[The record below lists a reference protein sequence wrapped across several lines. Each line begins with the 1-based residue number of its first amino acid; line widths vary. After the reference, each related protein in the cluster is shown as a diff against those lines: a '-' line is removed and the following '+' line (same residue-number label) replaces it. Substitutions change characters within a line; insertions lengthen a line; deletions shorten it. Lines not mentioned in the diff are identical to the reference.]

1 MTRNTHRIMIY
12 PYIIGSAAMIVLFLC
27 ALTAVYMIP
36 NEKIEWHHEY
46 SQYTLSEIEENW
58 ESFGNLFGL
67 HSQPGMMDNSS
78 DQVML
83 REAYIQDE
91 SMSALEAALY
101 MNGYTRYW
109 HGYQVFLRPLL
120 MFYQIHQ
127 IRYLSMSVFFI
138 LLCWMLSALWRRLG
152 KLEAMAF
159 LLTMISAHIVV
170 IPMSMQYMA
179 VFMVTMLASLVLLYR
194 YPFAHRENLPLFFMM
209 VGMLINFLDLLTAPI
224 ATLGIP
230 LLLCLCLEGR
240 CGMGIKRSAA
250 TVLSSSAAWTAGYG
264 LCWAAKWGIAS
275 LVLGQNQSETVW
287 SKIRYWAIEGDK
299 TAGRIETAVLNFKD
313 YFLIQGI
320 RTMVF
325 PVLFLIVLCACA
337 LVCSRKEKCAAVS
350 LAAMLAVS
358 LYPYIW
364 YIVLS
369 EHSWQHHWFTYRA
382 QIVTQFGLYLAVITL
397 IDRVK
402 MRSLTQRQSKRTL
415 KKSYI

>member
-1 MTRNTHRIMIY
+1 MICF
-12 PYIIGSAAMIVLFLC
+12 AAMIALFLG
-27 ALTAVYMIP
+27 ALTVAYMIP
-36 NEKIEWHHEY
+36 NEKIEWHREY
-46 SQYTLSEIEENW
+46 SLYTLSEIEENW

-78 DQVML
+78 DRVMFSK
-83 REAYIQDE
+83 AYIQDE

-127 IRYLSMSVFFI
+127 IRYLSMSVFFV
-138 LLCWMLSALWRRLG
+138 LLFWTLSALWRRLG
-152 KLEAMAF
+152 KLEAVAF
-159 LLTMISAHIVV
+159 LLSMISAHIVV
-170 IPMSMQYMA
+170 IPMSLQYMA
-179 VFMVTMLASLVLLYR
+179 VFMVTMLAALVLLYR
-194 YPFAHRENLPLFFMM
+194 YPFAHRETLPLFFMM

-224 ATLGIP
+224 VTLGVP
-230 LLLCLCLEGR
+230 LLLCLCLDSRG
-240 CGMGIKRSAA
+240 GMSIKRATA
-250 TVLSSSAAWTAGYG
+250 TVLSSSVAWTAGYG

-275 LVLGQNQSETVW
+275 LVLGQGQWETVW
-287 SKIRYWAIEGDK
+287 SKVRYWAIEGEK
-299 TAGRIETAVLNFKD
+299 TAGRIETAALNFND
-313 YFLIQGI
+313 YFLVQGI

-325 PVLFLIVLCACA
+325 PLLFLLVLCVFAF
-337 LVCSRKEKCAAVS
+337 VCGRKEKGAAVS

-364 YIVLS
+364 YILLS

-382 QIVTQFGLYLAVITL
+382 QIVAQFGLYLAVTAL
-397 IDRVK
+397 IDRAK
-402 MRSLTQRQSKRTL
+402 LRALTQRHSRRTL